1 MAANSPMARALEIDP
16 QEAQRRLNSGAAILI
31 DVREP
36 EEYAMA
42 RIDGA
47 RLIPM
52 QELPAEI
59 KKLDSLANE
68 TELLLL
74 CHHGVRSLQ
83 AAQWLRQQ
91 GLENCLSVTG
101 GIDRWSCEIDSK
113 IPRY

>member
-1 MAANSPMARALEIDP
+1 MAGTLEIDP
-16 QEAQRRLNSGAAILI
+16 QEAQRRLNGGAILI

-36 EEYAMA
+36 EEYATA

-52 QELPAEI
+52 QEIPAEI
-59 KKLDSLANE
+59 QKLEGLAAGG
-68 TELLLL
+68 ELLLL

-83 AAQWLRQQ
+83 AAQWLREH
-91 GLENCLSVTG
+91 GLGNSYSVSG
-101 GIDRWSCEIDSK
+101 GIDRWSREIDSK

>member
-1 MAANSPMARALEIDP
+1 MPETLEIDP
-16 QEAQRRLNSGAAILI
+16 QEAQRRLNAGAILI

-36 EEYAMA
+36 EEYALA

-52 QELPAEI
+52 QEIPAELQ
-59 KKLDSLANE
+59 KLEGLSDGG
-68 TELLLL
+68 ELLLL

-83 AAQWLRQQ
+83 AAQWLRQR
-91 GLENCLSVTG
+91 GLENCFSVTG
-101 GIDRWSCEIDSK
+101 GIDRWSCEIDPK

>member
-1 MAANSPMARALEIDP
+1 MAGALEIDP
-16 QEAQRRLNSGAAILI
+16 QEAQRRLNSGAILI

-36 EEYAMA
+36 EEYAAA

-59 KKLDSLANE
+59 QKLEGLAGE
-68 TELLLL
+68 GELLLL

-83 AAQWLRQQ
+83 ATQWLREQ
-91 GLENCLSVTG
+91 GLKNCYSVTG
-101 GIDRWSCEIDSK
+101 GIDRWSREIDSK

>member
-1 MAANSPMARALEIDP
+1 MPETLEVDP
-16 QEAQRRLNSGAAILI
+16 QEAQRRLNAGAILI

-36 EEYAMA
+36 EEYALA

-52 QELPAEI
+52 QEIPAEFQ
-59 KKLDSLANE
+59 KLEGLSDE
-68 TELLLL
+68 GELLLL

-83 AAQWLRQQ
+83 AAQWLRQR
-91 GLENCLSVTG
+91 GLENCFSVTG